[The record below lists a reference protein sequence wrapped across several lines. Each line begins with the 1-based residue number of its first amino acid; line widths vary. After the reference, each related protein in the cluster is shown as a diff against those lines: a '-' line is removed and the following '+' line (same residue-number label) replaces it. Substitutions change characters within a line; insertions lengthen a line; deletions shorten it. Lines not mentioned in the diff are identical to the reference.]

1 MAFNQVNALEF
12 AEIKA
17 QIKEYLRSQSQFSDY
32 DFEGS
37 SLTVLID
44 TLAYNTYYSSVNA
57 NLAVNEGFL
66 ETAVLRENVVKLA
79 RMIGYTPKSARSA
92 RTTCNIAVQTP
103 FPYPKSVTIAAGLVA
118 NFTGLDNNNFVFS
131 VPTDIAQSV
140 DSLTGIAT
148 FSNTVLYEGLFLTDT
163 FVKDTSQR
171 QRFILTNERVDTTS
185 MIVEVT
191 SGTITEKYLQATDI
205 TKIDSTSKVF
215 FLEESEYQIPE
226 ILFGDGV
233 VGKALNN
240 GDVVTVKYTTSG
252 GTGANGLKVF
262 ENIGTY
268 RDNAG
273 NAITSGITITA
284 VSFPDGGSDPE
295 TTESIKFGAPKF
307 YSAFGR
313 AVSTQ
318 DYEAIIPQIY
328 PNVASIA
335 CYGGEEAEPPEYGK
349 VFLAIKPRNADK
361 LSLSEKNSVLKKLRE
376 YSIAAIQPTI
386 IDPSILYIDLVSFV
400 YYNPNNTR
408 RTPDEIKNLVITTL
422 TALNSSGEF
431 NKFGGKFKYSKA
443 QNIIDD
449 SERSIT
455 SNITRVT
462 MRKNISVTLNA
473 RVNYKICYGNRI
485 NMQTSTN
492 PAVSSSGFKI
502 VGDDV
507 NTYYLND
514 DGNQTLRLYYVKGTG
529 EFEYIDG
536 LWGSVDYDMGEIVI
550 NDLIIQS
557 TSVTNN
563 TLQIKAT
570 PKSNDLVSLR
580 ETYITMGID
589 NSVITVVEDTI
600 SSGSN
605 LSGTG
610 VIPESSYCLLYT
622 SPSPRDKRQSRMPS
636 SA

>member
-12 AEIKA
+12 NQIKA
-17 QIKEYLRSQSQFSDY
+17 QIRDYLKSQSQFSDY

-44 TLAYNTYYSSVNA
+44 TLAYNTYYTAVNA

-66 ETAVLRENVVKLA
+66 ETAILRENVVKLA

-92 RTTCNIAVQTP
+92 RTVVDISVQTA
-103 FPYPKSVTIAAGLVA
+103 FPYPKSVTISAGLVL

-131 VPTDIAQSV
+131 TPTDISQSV
-140 DSLTGIAT
+140 DSITGIAT
-148 FSNTVLYEGLFLTDT
+148 FNGITLFEGLFLQDT
-163 FVKDTSQR
+163 FVKDSSQR
-171 QRFILTNERVDTTS
+171 QRFILTNDRVDTSS
-185 MIVEVT
+185 MIVQVT

-205 TKIDSTSKVF
+205 TKIDSTSKIF

-233 VGKALNN
+233 IGKALTN
-240 GDVVTVKYTTSG
+240 GDVVTVKYATSAG
-252 GTGANGLKVF
+252 AGANGLKVF

-268 RDNAG
+268 RDNLN
-273 NAITSGITITA
+273 NAITSGISITA
-284 VSFPDGGSDPE
+284 TQFPDGGAEPE
-295 TTESIKFGAPKF
+295 STESIKFGAPKF

-318 DYEAIIPQIY
+318 DYEAIVPQIY

-349 VFLAIKPRNADK
+349 VFLAIKPKNADK

-376 YSIAAIQPTI
+376 FSIAAIQPTI
-386 IDPSILYIDLVSFV
+386 IDPSILYVDMTSFV

-408 RTPDEIKNLVITTL
+408 RTPAQIKNLVITTL
-422 TALNSSGEF
+422 NALNTSGQF

-443 QNIIDD
+443 QNIIDGA
-449 SERSIT
+449 ERSIT
-455 SNITRVT
+455 SNITKIM
-462 MRKNISVTLNA
+462 MRKNITVDLNS
-473 RVNYKICYGNRI
+473 RVNYNICYGNRI
-485 NMQTSTN
+485 NQQTSVN
-492 PAVSSSGFKI
+492 PSIISSGFKI

-507 NTYYLND
+507 NTYFLND
-514 DGNQTLRLYYVKGTG
+514 DGAGTLRLYYVKGTG

-557 TSVTNN
+557 TSVANN
-563 TLQIKAT
+563 SLQIKAV

-580 ETYITMGID
+580 ETYISLGID

-610 VIPESSYCLLYT
+610 VIPESSY
-622 SPSPRDKRQSRMPS
+622 
-636 SA
+636 

>member
-12 AEIKA
+12 NQIKA

-44 TLAYNTYYSSVNA
+44 ALAYNTYYTAVNA

-92 RTTCNIAVQTP
+92 RTTVNVAVQTV
-103 FPYPKSVTIAAGLVA
+103 FPYPKSVTIAAGLVL

-131 VPTDIAQSV
+131 IPTDITQSV
-140 DSLTGIAT
+140 DSLTGIASFT
-148 FSNTVLYEGLFLTDT
+148 DTVLYEGLYLTDT
-163 FVKDTSQR
+163 FVKNTSER

-185 MIVEVT
+185 MVVQVT
-191 SGTITEKYLQATDI
+191 SGTVTEKYLQATDI
-205 TKIDSTSKVF
+205 TKIDATSKVF

-233 VGKALNN
+233 VGKALAN
-240 GDVVTVKYTTSG
+240 GDVVTVKYTTSAG
-252 GTGANGLKVF
+252 IGANGLKVF

-268 RDNAG
+268 RDNL
-273 NAITSGITITA
+273 NNSITSGITITA
-284 VSFPDGGSDPE
+284 TSFPDGGSEPE
-295 TTESIKFGAPKF
+295 TTEAIKFSAPKF

-313 AVSTQ
+313 AVSTR

-335 CYGGEEAEPPEYGK
+335 CYGGEEAEPPEFGK

-376 YSIAAIQPTI
+376 YSVAAIQPTI
-386 IDPSILYIDLVSFV
+386 IDPSILYVDLTSFV
-400 YYNPNNTR
+400 YYNPNITR
-408 RTPDEIKNLVITTL
+408 KTPDQLKNLIITTL
-422 TALNSSGEF
+422 TVLNSSGEF
-431 NKFGGKFKYSKA
+431 NKFGGKFKYSKI

-449 SERSIT
+449 AERSIT
-455 SNITRVT
+455 SNITRIA
-462 MRKNISVTLNA
+462 MRKNITVDLNT

-485 NMQTSTN
+485 NQQTSTS
-492 PAVSSSGFKI
+492 PAVISSGFKI
-502 VGDDV
+502 VGDDI

-514 DGNQTLRLYYVKGTG
+514 DANGTLRLYYVKGTG
-529 EFEYIDG
+529 EFEYVDG
-536 LWGSVDYDMGEIVI
+536 LWGTVDYDMGEIVI

-557 TSVTNN
+557 TTVANN

-610 VIPESSYCLLYT
+610 VIPESSY
-622 SPSPRDKRQSRMPS
+622 
-636 SA
+636 

>member
-12 AEIKA
+12 NQIKA

-44 TLAYNTYYSSVNA
+44 ALAYNTYYTAVNA

-92 RTTCNIAVQTP
+92 RTTVDISVQTA
-103 FPYPKSVTIAAGLVA
+103 FPYPKSVTMAAGLVL

-131 VPTDIAQSV
+131 IPNDVAQSV
-140 DSLTGIAT
+140 DSLTGIAA
-148 FSNTVLYEGLFLTDT
+148 FNDTVLYEGLYLTDT
-163 FVKDTSQR
+163 FVKNTSER

-185 MIVEVT
+185 MIVQVT
-191 SGTITEKYLQATDI
+191 SGTVTEKYLQATDI
-205 TKIDSTSKVF
+205 TKIDADSKVF

-233 VGKALNN
+233 VGKALSN
-240 GDVVTVKYTTSG
+240 GDVITVKYTTSAG
-252 GTGANGLKVF
+252 VGANGLKVF
-262 ENIGTY
+262 ENIGTF
-268 RDNAG
+268 RDNL
-273 NAITSGITITA
+273 NNQISSGISISAT
-284 VSFPDGGSDPE
+284 SFPDGGSEPE
-295 TTESIKFGAPKF
+295 TTEAIKFSAPKF

-313 AVSTQ
+313 AVSTR
-318 DYEAIIPQIY
+318 DYEAIVPQIY
-328 PNVASIA
+328 PNVSSIA

-376 YSIAAIQPTI
+376 YSVAAIQPTI
-386 IDPSILYIDLVSFV
+386 IDPSILYVDLTSFV
-400 YYNPNNTR
+400 YYNPNLTR
-408 RTPDEIKNLVITTL
+408 KTPEQLKNLIITTL
-422 TALNSSGEF
+422 TVLNSSGEF
-431 NKFGGKFKYSKA
+431 NKFGGKFKYSKI

-449 SERSIT
+449 AERSIT
-455 SNITRVT
+455 SNITRIA
-462 MRKNISVTLNA
+462 MRKNVTVDLNT

-485 NMQTSTN
+485 NQQTSTS
-492 PAVSSSGFKI
+492 PAVISSGFKI
-502 VGDDV
+502 VGDDI
-507 NTYYLND
+507 NIYYLND
-514 DGNQTLRLYYVKGTG
+514 DGSGTLRLYYVKGTG
-529 EFEYIDG
+529 EFEYVDG

-557 TSVTNN
+557 TNVANN

-610 VIPESSYCLLYT
+610 VIPESSY
-622 SPSPRDKRQSRMPS
+622 
-636 SA
+636 

>member
-12 AEIKA
+12 NQIKA
-17 QIKEYLRSQSQFSDY
+17 QIKEYLRSQDQFSDY

-44 TLAYNTYYSSVNA
+44 TLAYNTYYTAVNA

-92 RTTCNIAVQTP
+92 RTTCNIAVQTV
-103 FPYPKSVTIAAGLVA
+103 FPYPKSVTISAGLVL

-131 VPTDIAQSV
+131 IPTDISQSV
-140 DSLTGIAT
+140 DSLSGIAT
-148 FSNTVLYEGLFLTDT
+148 FSNTVLYEGIFLNDT

-171 QRFILTNERVDTTS
+171 QRFILTNDRVDTTS

-233 VGKALNN
+233 VGKALAN
-240 GDVVTVKYTTSG
+240 GDVVNVKYTTSAG
-252 GTGANGLKVF
+252 RGANGLKVF
-262 ENIGTY
+262 ENIGTF
-268 RDNAG
+268 RDNNL

-284 VSFPDGGSDPE
+284 VSFPDGGAEPE
-295 TTESIKFGAPKF
+295 STESIKFGAPKF

-349 VFLAIKPRNADK
+349 VFLAIKPKNADK
-361 LSLSEKNSVLKKLRE
+361 LSLSEKNAVLKNLRE

-386 IDPSILYIDLVSFV
+386 IDPSILYIDLTSFV
-400 YYNPNNTR
+400 YYNPNLTR
-408 RTPDEIKNLVITTL
+408 RTPAEVKNLVITTL

-431 NKFGGKFKYSKA
+431 NKFGGKFKYSKV

-449 SERSIT
+449 AERSIT

-462 MRKNISVTLNA
+462 MRKNATVDLNT

-485 NMQTSTN
+485 NQQTSTN
-492 PAVSSSGFKI
+492 PSVSSSGFKI

-514 DGNQTLRLYYVKGTG
+514 DGAGLLRLYYVKGTG
-529 EFEYIDG
+529 EFEYVDG
-536 LWGSVDYDMGEIVI
+536 LWGSVDYDMGDIVI

-557 TSVTNN
+557 TVVTNN

-605 LSGTG
+605 ISGTG
-610 VIPESSYCLLYT
+610 VIPESSY
-622 SPSPRDKRQSRMPS
+622 
-636 SA
+636 

>member
-12 AEIKA
+12 NEIKA

-37 SLTVLID
+37 SLSVLID
-44 TLAYNTYYSSVNA
+44 TLAYNTYYTSVNA

-92 RTTCNIAVQTP
+92 RTTCNIAVQTV
-103 FPYPKSVTIAAGLVA
+103 FPYPKSVTISAGLVL

-131 VPTDIAQSV
+131 IPTDISQSV
-140 DSLTGIAT
+140 DSLSGIAT
-148 FSNTVLYEGLFLTDT
+148 FSNTVLYEGIFLNDT

-171 QRFILTNERVDTTS
+171 QRFILTNDRVDTTS

-233 VGKALNN
+233 VGKALAN
-240 GDVVTVKYTTSG
+240 GDVVNVKYTTSAG
-252 GTGANGLKVF
+252 RGANGLKVF
-262 ENIGTY
+262 ENIGTF
-268 RDNAG
+268 RDNNL

-284 VSFPDGGSDPE
+284 VSFPDGGAEPE
-295 TTESIKFGAPKF
+295 STESIKFGAPKF

-349 VFLAIKPRNADK
+349 VFLAIKPKNADK
-361 LSLSEKNSVLKKLRE
+361 LSLSEKNAVLKNLRE

-386 IDPSILYIDLVSFV
+386 IDPSILYIDLTSFV
-400 YYNPNNTR
+400 YYNPNLTR
-408 RTPDEIKNLVITTL
+408 RTPAEVKNLVITTL

-431 NKFGGKFKYSKA
+431 NKFGGKFKYSKV

-449 SERSIT
+449 AERSIT

-462 MRKNISVTLNA
+462 MRKNATVDLNT

-485 NMQTSTN
+485 NQQTSTN
-492 PAVSSSGFKI
+492 PSVSSSGFKI

-514 DGNQTLRLYYVKGTG
+514 DGAGLLRLYYVKGTG
-529 EFEYIDG
+529 EFEYVDG
-536 LWGSVDYDMGEIVI
+536 LWGSVDYDMGDIVI
-550 NDLIIQS
+550 NDLTIQS
-557 TSVTNN
+557 TNVTNN
-563 TLQIKAT
+563 TLQISAT

-580 ETYITMGID
+580 ETYITIGID

-610 VIPESSYCLLYT
+610 VIPESSY
-622 SPSPRDKRQSRMPS
+622 
-636 SA
+636 

>member
-44 TLAYNTYYSSVNA
+44 TLAYNTYYTAVNA

-92 RTTCNIAVQTP
+92 RTTVDIAVQTP
-103 FPYPKSVTIAAGLVA
+103 FPYPKSVTISAGLVA

-131 VPTDIAQSV
+131 IPTDTSQSV

-148 FSNTVLYEGLFLTDT
+148 FSNTVLFEGLFLTDT

-240 GDVVTVKYTTSG
+240 GDVVTVRYTTSG
-252 GTGANGLKVF
+252 GIGANGLKVF

-273 NAITSGITITA
+273 NSITSGITISA
-284 VSFPDGGSDPE
+284 ISFPDGGAEPE
-295 TTESIKFGAPKF
+295 STESIKFGAPKF

-318 DYEAIIPQIY
+318 DYEAIVPQIY

-335 CYGGEEAEPPEYGK
+335 CYGGEEAEPPEFGK
-349 VFLAIKPRNADK
+349 VFLAIKPKNADK

-386 IDPSILYIDLVSFV
+386 IDPSVLYIDLVSFV

-408 RTPDEIKNLVITTL
+408 RTPAEIKNLVITTL

-455 SNITRVT
+455 SNITRIT
-462 MRKNISVTLNA
+462 MRKNITVDLNQ

-485 NMQTSTN
+485 NMQTSTS

-514 DGNQTLRLYYVKGTG
+514 DGNKTLRLYYVKGTG

-610 VIPESSYCLLYT
+610 VIPESSY
-622 SPSPRDKRQSRMPS
+622 
-636 SA
+636 

>member
-1 MAFNQVNALEF
+1 M
-12 AEIKA
+12 
-17 QIKEYLRSQSQFSDY
+17 
-32 DFEGS
+32 
-37 SLTVLID
+37 LID
-44 TLAYNTYYSSVNA
+44 ALAYNTYYTSVNA

-92 RTTCNIAVQTP
+92 RTTVDISVQTV
-103 FPYPKSVTIAAGLVA
+103 FPYPKSVTMAAGLVL

-131 VPTDIAQSV
+131 IPTDITQSV
-140 DSLTGIAT
+140 DSLTGIAS
-148 FSNTVLYEGLFLTDT
+148 FNDTVLFEGLYLTDT
-163 FVKDTSQR
+163 FVKNTAER

-185 MIVEVT
+185 MIVQVT
-191 SGTITEKYLQATDI
+191 SGTVTEKYLQATDI
-205 TKIDSTSKVF
+205 TKIDANSKVF

-233 VGKALNN
+233 VGKSLVN

-262 ENIGTY
+262 ENIGTF
-268 RDNAG
+268 RDNL
-273 NAITSGITITA
+273 NNSITSGISITA
-284 VSFPDGGSDPE
+284 TSFPDGGSEPE
-295 TTESIKFGAPKF
+295 TTEAIKFSAPKF

-313 AVSTQ
+313 AVSTR
-318 DYEAIIPQIY
+318 DYEAIVPQIY

-335 CYGGEEAEPPEYGK
+335 CYGGEEAEPPEFGK

-376 YSIAAIQPTI
+376 YSVAAIQPTI
-386 IDPSILYIDLVSFV
+386 IDPSILYVDLTSFV
-400 YYNPNNTR
+400 YYNPNITR
-408 RTPDEIKNLVITTL
+408 KTPAELKNLIITTL
-422 TALNSSGEF
+422 TVLNSSGEF
-431 NKFGGKFKYSKA
+431 NKFGGKFKYSKI

-449 SERSIT
+449 AERSIT
-455 SNITRVT
+455 SNITRIS
-462 MRKNISVTLNA
+462 MRKNITVDLNT

-485 NMQTSTN
+485 NQQTSTN
-492 PAVSSSGFKI
+492 PAVISSGFKI
-502 VGDDV
+502 VGDDI

-514 DGNQTLRLYYVKGTG
+514 DGSGTLRLYYVKGTG
-529 EFEYIDG
+529 EFEYVDG
-536 LWGSVDYDMGEIVI
+536 LWGTVDYDMGEIVI

-557 TSVTNN
+557 TNVANN

-610 VIPESSYCLLYT
+610 VIPESSY
-622 SPSPRDKRQSRMPS
+622 
-636 SA
+636 

>member
-1 MAFNQVNALEF
+1 MAFNQVNSLEF
-12 AEIKA
+12 NEIKA
-17 QIKEYLRSQSQFSDY
+17 QIKEYLKSQSQFSDY

-44 TLAYNTYYSSVNA
+44 TLAYNTYYTAVNA

-92 RTTCNIAVQTP
+92 RTVVDISVQTA
-103 FPYPKSVTIAAGLVA
+103 FPYPKSVTIAAGLVL
-118 NFTGLDNNNFVFS
+118 NYTGLDNNNFVFS
-131 VPTDIAQSV
+131 IPTDTSQSV
-140 DSLTGIAT
+140 DSLTGIASFNNVT
-148 FSNTVLYEGLFLTDT
+148 LFEGLYLQDT
-163 FVKDTSQR
+163 FVKNTSQR
-171 QRFILTNERVDTTS
+171 QRFILTNERVDTSS
-185 MIVEVT
+185 MIVQVT

-205 TKIDSTSKVF
+205 TKITADSKVF

-233 VGKALNN
+233 VGKALLN
-240 GDVVTVKYTTSG
+240 GDVVTVKYTTSAG
-252 GTGANGLKVF
+252 RGANGLKVF

-268 RDNAG
+268 RDNLN
-273 NAITSGITITA
+273 NAITSGITINA
-284 VSFPDGGSDPE
+284 ISFPDGGAEPE
-295 TTESIKFGAPKF
+295 STESIKFSAPKF

-328 PNVASIA
+328 PNVASIS
-335 CYGGEEAEPPEYGK
+335 CYGGEEAEPPEFGK
-349 VFLAIKPRNADK
+349 VFLAIKPKNADK

-386 IDPSILYIDLVSFV
+386 IDPSILYIDLNSFV

-408 RTPDEIKNLVITTL
+408 KTPAEVKNLVITTL
-422 TALNSSGEF
+422 TALNASGEF
-431 NKFGGKFKYSKA
+431 NKFGGKFKYSKI
-443 QNIIDD
+443 QNIIDQA
-449 SERSIT
+449 ERSIT
-455 SNITRVT
+455 SNITKIV
-462 MRKNISVTLNA
+462 MRKNISVDLNT

-485 NMQTSTN
+485 NQQTSTN
-492 PAVSSSGFKI
+492 PSIMSSGFKI

-507 NTYYLND
+507 NTYFLND
-514 DGNQTLRLYYVKGTG
+514 DANGALRLYYVKGTG

-557 TSVTNN
+557 TSVTND

-589 NSVITVVEDTI
+589 NTVITVVEDTI

-610 VIPESSYCLLYT
+610 VIPESSY
-622 SPSPRDKRQSRMPS
+622 
-636 SA
+636 

>member
-12 AEIKA
+12 NEIKA

-44 TLAYNTYYSSVNA
+44 TLAYNTYYTSVNA

-92 RTTCNIAVQTP
+92 RTTVDIAVQTP
-103 FPYPKSVTIAAGLVA
+103 FPYPKSVTISAGLVA

-205 TKIDSTSKVF
+205 TKIDSSSKVF

-240 GDVVTVKYTTSG
+240 GDVVTVRYTTSG
-252 GTGANGLKVF
+252 GVGANGLKVF

-284 VSFPDGGSDPE
+284 VSFPDGGAEPE
-295 TTESIKFGAPKF
+295 STESIKFGAPKF

-318 DYEAIIPQIY
+318 DYEAIVPQIY

-376 YSIAAIQPTI
+376 YSVAAIQPTI
-386 IDPSILYIDLVSFV
+386 IDPSILYVDLTSFV
-400 YYNPNNTR
+400 YYNPNITR
-408 RTPDEIKNLVITTL
+408 KTPDQLKNLIITTL
-422 TALNSSGEF
+422 TVLNSSGEF
-431 NKFGGKFKYSKA
+431 NKFGGKFKYSKI

-449 SERSIT
+449 AERSIT
-455 SNITRVT
+455 SNITRIA
-462 MRKNISVTLNA
+462 MRKNITVDLNT

-485 NMQTSTN
+485 NQQTSTS
-492 PAVSSSGFKI
+492 PAVISSGFKI
-502 VGDDV
+502 VGDDI

-514 DGNQTLRLYYVKGTG
+514 DANGTLRLYYVKGTG
-529 EFEYIDG
+529 EFEYVDG
-536 LWGSVDYDMGEIVI
+536 LWGTVDYDMGEIVI

-557 TSVTNN
+557 TNVANN

-610 VIPESSYCLLYT
+610 VIPESSY
-622 SPSPRDKRQSRMPS
+622 
-636 SA
+636 

>member
-12 AEIKA
+12 NEIKA
-17 QIKEYLRSQSQFSDY
+17 QIKEYMKSQSQFSDY

-44 TLAYNTYYSSVNA
+44 ALAYNTYYTAVNA

-79 RMIGYTPKSARSA
+79 RMIGYTPRSARSA
-92 RTTCNIAVQTP
+92 RTTVNISVQTA
-103 FPYPKSVTIAAGLVA
+103 FPYPKSVTIGGGLVL

-131 VPTDIAQSV
+131 IPTDTSQSV
-140 DSLTGIAT
+140 DSLTGIAS
-148 FSNTVLYEGLFLTDT
+148 FNNTVLYEGLYLTDT
-163 FVKDTSQR
+163 FVKDTTQR
-171 QRFILTNERVDTTS
+171 QRFILTNDRVDTSS

-233 VGKALNN
+233 VGKALDN
-240 GDVVTVKYTTSG
+240 GDVVTVKYTTSA

-268 RDNAG
+268 RDNLG
-273 NAITSGITITA
+273 NGITSGITITA
-284 VSFPDGGSDPE
+284 VSFPDGGADPE
-295 TTESIKFGAPKF
+295 STEAIKFSAPKF

-313 AVSTQ
+313 AVSTR

-328 PNVASIA
+328 PNVSSIS
-335 CYGGEEAEPPEYGK
+335 CYGGEEAEPPEFGK
-349 VFLAIKPRNADK
+349 VFLAIKPKNADK

-376 YSIAAIQPTI
+376 YSVAAIQPTI
-386 IDPSILYIDLVSFV
+386 IDPSILYVDLISFV
-400 YYNPNNTR
+400 YYNPNLTR
-408 RTPDEIKNLVITTL
+408 RTPAEVKNLVIITL
-422 TALNSSGEF
+422 TTLNSSAEF
-431 NKFGGKFKYSKA
+431 NKFGGKFKYSKV

-449 SERSIT
+449 AERSIT
-455 SNITRVT
+455 SNITRIA
-462 MRKNISVTLNA
+462 MRKNVTVDLNT

-485 NMQTSTN
+485 NQQTSTA
-492 PAVSSSGFKI
+492 PSVSSSGFKI

-514 DGNQTLRLYYVKGTG
+514 DGAGTLRLYYVKGTG

-536 LWGSVDYDMGEIVI
+536 LWGNVDYDMGEITI

-557 TSVTNN
+557 TNVVNN
-563 TLQIKAT
+563 TLQISAT

-610 VIPESSYCLLYT
+610 VIPESSY
-622 SPSPRDKRQSRMPS
+622 
-636 SA
+636 

>member
-12 AEIKA
+12 NQIKA

-44 TLAYNTYYSSVNA
+44 TLAYNTYYTSVNA

-92 RTTCNIAVQTP
+92 RTTVDIAVQTA
-103 FPYPKSVTIAAGLVA
+103 FPYPKSVTIAAGLVL

-131 VPTDIAQSV
+131 IPTDITQSV
-140 DSLTGIAT
+140 DSLTGIAS
-148 FSNTVLYEGLFLTDT
+148 FNNTVLYEGLYLQDT
-163 FVKDTSQR
+163 FVKNTAER
-171 QRFILTNERVDTTS
+171 QRFILTNERVDATS
-185 MIVEVT
+185 MIVQVT
-191 SGTITEKYLQATDI
+191 SGTVTEKYLQATDI
-205 TKIDSTSKVF
+205 TKIDATSKVF

-233 VGKALNN
+233 VGKALAN
-240 GDVVTVKYTTSG
+240 GDVVTVKYTTSA

-262 ENIGTY
+262 ENIGTF
-268 RDNAG
+268 RDNAN
-273 NAITSGITITA
+273 NAITSGISISA
-284 VSFPDGGSDPE
+284 VSFPDGGAEPE
-295 TTESIKFGAPKF
+295 STEAIKFSAPKF

-313 AVSTQ
+313 AVSTR

-328 PNVASIA
+328 PNVSSIA
-335 CYGGEEAEPPEYGK
+335 CYGGEEAEPPEFGK

-376 YSIAAIQPTI
+376 YSVAAIQPTI
-386 IDPSILYIDLVSFV
+386 IDPSILYVDLTSFV

-408 RTPDEIKNLVITTL
+408 KSPAELKNLILTTL
-422 TALNSSGEF
+422 TVLNSSGEF
-431 NKFGGKFKYSKA
+431 NKFGGKFKYSKI

-449 SERSIT
+449 AERSIT
-455 SNITRVT
+455 SNITRIA
-462 MRKNISVTLNA
+462 MRKNITVDLNT

-485 NMQTSTN
+485 NQQTTTN
-492 PAVSSSGFKI
+492 PAIISSGFKI
-502 VGDDV
+502 VGDDI

-514 DGNQTLRLYYVKGTG
+514 DGNSTLRLYYVKGTG
-529 EFEYIDG
+529 EFEYVDG
-536 LWGSVDYDMGEIVI
+536 LWGTVDYDMGEIVI

-557 TSVTNN
+557 TNVANN

-610 VIPESSYCLLYT
+610 VIPESSY
-622 SPSPRDKRQSRMPS
+622 
-636 SA
+636 

>member
-12 AEIKA
+12 NEIKA
-17 QIKEYLRSQSQFSDY
+17 QIKEYLKSQSQFSDY

-44 TLAYNTYYSSVNA
+44 ALAYNTYYTSVNA

-79 RMIGYTPKSARSA
+79 RMIGYTPNSARSA
-92 RTTCNIAVQTP
+92 RTIVDISVQTV
-103 FPYPKSVTIAAGLVA
+103 FPYPASVTISGGLVL

-131 VPTDIAQSV
+131 TPTDISQSV

-148 FSNTVLYEGLFLTDT
+148 FSNTLLYEGLFLTDT
-163 FVKDTSQR
+163 FVKDTTQR
-171 QRFILTNERVDTTS
+171 QRFILTNDRVDTSS

-191 SGTITEKYLQATDI
+191 SGTITEKYLQATDV
-205 TKIDSTSKVF
+205 TKINATSKVF

-233 VGKALNN
+233 VGKELNN
-240 GDVVTVKYTTSG
+240 GDVVTVKYTTSAG
-252 GTGANGLKVF
+252 VGANGLKVF
-262 ENIGTY
+262 ENIGTF
-268 RDNAG
+268 RDNAS
-273 NAITSGITITA
+273 NAITSGITVTA
-284 VSFPDGGSDPE
+284 VQFPDGGSEPE
-295 TTESIKFGAPKF
+295 TTEAIKFSAPKF

-313 AVSTQ
+313 AVSTR

-376 YSIAAIQPTI
+376 YSVAAIQPTI
-386 IDPSILYIDLVSFV
+386 IDPSILYVDLVSFV

-408 RTPDEIKNLVITTL
+408 RTPAEVKNLIITTL
-422 TALNSSGEF
+422 NVLNSSGEF
-431 NKFGGKFKYSKA
+431 NKFGGKFKFSKV

-449 SERSIT
+449 AERSIT
-455 SNITRVT
+455 SNITRVK
-462 MRKNISVTLNA
+462 MRKNVTVDLNT

-485 NMQTSTN
+485 NMQTTTN

-514 DGNQTLRLYYVKGTG
+514 DGNKTLRLYYIKGTG

-536 LWGSVDYDMGEIVI
+536 LWGSVDYDMGEIII

-563 TLQIKAT
+563 TLQISVT

-610 VIPESSYCLLYT
+610 VIPESSY
-622 SPSPRDKRQSRMPS
+622 
-636 SA
+636 

>member
-1 MAFNQVNALEF
+1 MAFNQVNSLEF
-12 AEIKA
+12 NEIKA

-44 TLAYNTYYSSVNA
+44 TLAYNTYYTAVNA

-92 RTTCNIAVQTP
+92 RTVVNISVQTA
-103 FPYPKSVTIAAGLVA
+103 FPYPKSVTIAAGLVL
-118 NFTGLDNNNFVFS
+118 NYTGLDNNNFVFS
-131 VPTDIAQSV
+131 IPTDTSQSV
-140 DSLTGIAT
+140 DSLTGIASFNNVT
-148 FSNTVLYEGLFLTDT
+148 LFEGLYLQDT
-163 FVKDTSQR
+163 FVKNTSQR
-171 QRFILTNERVDTTS
+171 QRFILTNERVDTSS
-185 MIVEVT
+185 MIVQVT

-205 TKIDSTSKVF
+205 TKITADSKVF

-233 VGKALNN
+233 IGKALLN
-240 GDVVTVKYTTSG
+240 GDVVTVKYTTSAG
-252 GTGANGLKVF
+252 RGANGLKVF

-268 RDNAG
+268 RDNLN
-273 NAITSGITITA
+273 NAITSGITINA
-284 VSFPDGGSDPE
+284 ISFPDGGAEPE
-295 TTESIKFGAPKF
+295 STESIKFSAPKF

-328 PNVASIA
+328 PNVASIS
-335 CYGGEEAEPPEYGK
+335 CYGGEEAEPPEFGK
-349 VFLAIKPRNADK
+349 VFLAIKPKNADK

-386 IDPSILYIDLVSFV
+386 IDPSILYIDLNSFV

-408 RTPDEIKNLVITTL
+408 KTPAEVKNLVITTL
-422 TALNSSGEF
+422 TALNASGEF
-431 NKFGGKFKYSKA
+431 NKFGGKFKYSKI
-443 QNIIDD
+443 QNIIDQA
-449 SERSIT
+449 ERSIT
-455 SNITRVT
+455 SNITKIV
-462 MRKNISVTLNA
+462 MRKNISVDLNT

-485 NMQTSTN
+485 NQQTSTN
-492 PAVSSSGFKI
+492 PSIMSSGFKI

-507 NTYYLND
+507 NTYFLND
-514 DGNQTLRLYYVKGTG
+514 DANGALRLYYVKGTG

-557 TSVTNN
+557 TSVTND

-589 NSVITVVEDTI
+589 NTVITVVEDTI

-610 VIPESSYCLLYT
+610 VIPESSY
-622 SPSPRDKRQSRMPS
+622 
-636 SA
+636 

>member
-12 AEIKA
+12 NQIKA

-37 SLTVLID
+37 SLSVLID
-44 TLAYNTYYSSVNA
+44 TLAYNTYYTSVNA

-92 RTTCNIAVQTP
+92 RTTVNVAVQTV
-103 FPYPKSVTIAAGLVA
+103 FPYPKSVTMSAGLVL

-131 VPTDIAQSV
+131 IPTDITQSV

-148 FSNTVLYEGLFLTDT
+148 FNDTVLYEGLYLTDT
-163 FVKDTSQR
+163 FVKNTAER

-185 MIVEVT
+185 LVVQVT
-191 SGTITEKYLQATDI
+191 SGTVTEKYLQATDI
-205 TKIDSTSKVF
+205 TKIDANSKVF

-226 ILFGDGV
+226 ILFGDGI
-233 VGKALNN
+233 VGKKLEN
-240 GDVVTVKYTTSG
+240 GDVVTVKYTTSAG
-252 GTGANGLKVF
+252 VGANGLKVF
-262 ENIGTY
+262 ENIGTF
-268 RDNAG
+268 RDSLN

-284 VSFPDGGSDPE
+284 TSFPDGGAEPE
-295 TTESIKFGAPKF
+295 TTEAIKFSAPKF

-313 AVSTQ
+313 AVSTR

-335 CYGGEEAEPPEYGK
+335 CYGGEEAEPPEFGK

-376 YSIAAIQPTI
+376 YSVAAIQPTI
-386 IDPSILYIDLVSFV
+386 IDPSVLYVDLTSFV
-400 YYNPNNTR
+400 YYNPNITR
-408 RTPDEIKNLVITTL
+408 KTPDQLKNLIITTL
-422 TALNSSGEF
+422 TVLNSSGEF
-431 NKFGGKFKYSKA
+431 NKFGGKFKYSKI
-443 QNIIDD
+443 QNIIDEA
-449 SERSIT
+449 ERSIT
-455 SNITRVT
+455 SNITKVM
-462 MRKNISVTLNA
+462 MRKNVTVDLNT

-485 NMQTSTN
+485 NQQTTTN
-492 PAVSSSGFKI
+492 PAVISSGFKI
-502 VGDDV
+502 VGDDI

-514 DGNQTLRLYYVKGTG
+514 DGSGTLRLYYVKGTG
-529 EFEYIDG
+529 EFEYVDG
-536 LWGSVDYDMGEIVI
+536 LWGTVDYDMGEIVI

-557 TSVTNN
+557 TNVANN

-610 VIPESSYCLLYT
+610 VIPESSY
-622 SPSPRDKRQSRMPS
+622 
-636 SA
+636 

>member
-1 MAFNQVNALEF
+1 MAFNQVNSLEF
-12 AEIKA
+12 NEIKA

-44 TLAYNTYYSSVNA
+44 TLAYNTYYTAVNA

-92 RTTCNIAVQTP
+92 RTVVDISVQTA
-103 FPYPKSVTIAAGLVA
+103 FPYPKSVTIAAGLVL
-118 NFTGLDNNNFVFS
+118 NYTGLDNNNFVFS
-131 VPTDIAQSV
+131 IPTDTSQSV
-140 DSLTGIAT
+140 DSLTGIASFKNVT
-148 FSNTVLYEGLFLTDT
+148 LFEGLYLQDT
-163 FVKDTSQR
+163 FVKNTSQR
-171 QRFILTNERVDTTS
+171 QRFILTNDRVDTSS
-185 MIVEVT
+185 MIVQVT
-191 SGTITEKYLQATDI
+191 SGTITEKYLQATDV

-233 VGKALNN
+233 VGKALLN
-240 GDVVTVKYTTSG
+240 GDVVTVKYTTSAG
-252 GTGANGLKVF
+252 RGANGLKVF

-268 RDNAG
+268 RDNLN
-273 NAITSGITITA
+273 NAITSGITINA
-284 VSFPDGGSDPE
+284 ISFPDGGAEPE
-295 TTESIKFGAPKF
+295 STESIKFSAPKF

-328 PNVASIA
+328 PNVASIS
-335 CYGGEEAEPPEYGK
+335 CYGGEEAEPPEFGK
-349 VFLAIKPRNADK
+349 VFLAIKPKNADK

-386 IDPSILYIDLVSFV
+386 IDPSILYIDLNSFV

-408 RTPDEIKNLVITTL
+408 KTPAEVKNLVITTL
-422 TALNSSGEF
+422 TALNASGEF
-431 NKFGGKFKYSKA
+431 NKFGGKFKYSKI
-443 QNIIDD
+443 QNIIDQA
-449 SERSIT
+449 ERSIT
-455 SNITRVT
+455 SNITKIV
-462 MRKNISVTLNA
+462 MRKNISVDLNT

-485 NMQTSTN
+485 NQQTSTN
-492 PAVSSSGFKI
+492 PSIMSSGFKI

-507 NTYYLND
+507 NTYFLND
-514 DGNQTLRLYYVKGTG
+514 DANGALRLYYVKGTG

-557 TSVTNN
+557 TSVTND

-589 NSVITVVEDTI
+589 NTVITVVEDTI

-610 VIPESSYCLLYT
+610 VIPESSY
-622 SPSPRDKRQSRMPS
+622 
-636 SA
+636 

>member
-1 MAFNQVNALEF
+1 M
-12 AEIKA
+12 K
-17 QIKEYLRSQSQFSDY
+17 SQSQFSDY

-44 TLAYNTYYSSVNA
+44 SLAYNTYYTSVNA

-79 RMIGYTPKSARSA
+79 RMIGYTPSSAKSA
-92 RTTCNIAVQTP
+92 RTTVNIAVQTP
-103 FPYPKSVTIAAGLVA
+103 FPYPQSVTIGAGLVL

-131 VPTDIAQSV
+131 IPTDISQSV

-148 FSNTVLYEGLFLTDT
+148 FSNQVLFEGLYLTDT

-171 QRFILTNERVDTTS
+171 QRFILTNDRVDTSS

-226 ILFGDGV
+226 ILFGDDII
-233 VGKALNN
+233 GKALTN
-240 GDVVTVKYTTSG
+240 GDVVTVKYTTSAG
-252 GTGANGLKVF
+252 SGANGLKVF

-268 RDNAG
+268 RDNLG
-273 NAITSGITITA
+273 NGITSGITITT
-284 VSFPDGGSDPE
+284 VSFPDGGAEPE
-295 TTESIKFGAPKF
+295 STEAIKFSAPKF

-313 AVSTQ
+313 AVSTR

-328 PNVASIA
+328 PNVSSIA
-335 CYGGEEAEPPEYGK
+335 CYGGEEAEPPEFGK
-349 VFLAIKPRNADK
+349 VFLAIKPKNADK

-386 IDPSILYIDLVSFV
+386 IDPSILYIDLNSFV

-408 RTPDEIKNLVITTL
+408 KTPAEVKNLVITTL
-422 TALNSSGEF
+422 TALNASGEF
-431 NKFGGKFKYSKA
+431 NKFGGKFKYSKI
-443 QNIIDD
+443 QNIIDQA
-449 SERSIT
+449 ERSIT
-455 SNITRVT
+455 SNITKIV
-462 MRKNISVTLNA
+462 MRKNISVDLNT

-485 NMQTSTN
+485 NQQTSTN
-492 PAVSSSGFKI
+492 PSIMSSGFKI

-507 NTYYLND
+507 NTYFLND
-514 DGNQTLRLYYVKGTG
+514 DANGALRLYYVKGTG

-557 TSVTNN
+557 TSVTND

-589 NSVITVVEDTI
+589 NTVITVVEDTI

-610 VIPESSYCLLYT
+610 VIPESSY
-622 SPSPRDKRQSRMPS
+622 
-636 SA
+636 

>member
-12 AEIKA
+12 NEIKA

-44 TLAYNTYYSSVNA
+44 ALAYNTYYTSVNA

-79 RMIGYTPKSARSA
+79 RMIGYTPNSARSA
-92 RTTCNIAVQTP
+92 RTTVNIAVQTA
-103 FPYPKSVTIAAGLVA
+103 FPYPTSVTINAGLVL

-131 VPTDIAQSV
+131 LPSDVSQSV

-148 FSNTVLYEGLFLTDT
+148 FSNQVLFEGLYLTDT

-171 QRFILTNERVDTTS
+171 QRFILTNDRVDTTS
-185 MIVEVT
+185 MVIEVT

-233 VGKALNN
+233 IGKALSN
-240 GDVVTVKYTTSG
+240 GDVVTVKYTTSAG
-252 GTGANGLKVF
+252 VGANGLKVF
-262 ENIGTY
+262 ENIGSY
-268 RDNAG
+268 KDNLG

-284 VSFPDGGSDPE
+284 VSFPDGGAEPE
-295 TTESIKFGAPKF
+295 STEAIKFSAPKF

-313 AVSTQ
+313 AVSTR

-335 CYGGEEAEPPEYGK
+335 CYGGEEAEPPEFGK
-349 VFLAIKPRNADK
+349 VFLAIKPKNADK

-376 YSIAAIQPTI
+376 YSVAAIQPTI

-408 RTPDEIKNLVITTL
+408 RSPAEVKNLVISTL
-422 TALNSSGEF
+422 NTLNASGEF
-431 NKFGGKFKYSKA
+431 NKFGGKFKYSKI

-449 SERSIT
+449 AERSIT
-455 SNITRVT
+455 SNITRVV
-462 MRKNISVTLNA
+462 MRKNITVDLNT

-485 NMQTSTN
+485 NQQTSTN
-492 PAVSSSGFKI
+492 PSVSSSGFKI

-514 DGNQTLRLYYVKGTG
+514 DGTGTLRLYYVKGTG
-529 EFEYIDG
+529 EFEYVDG
-536 LWGSVDYDMGEIVI
+536 LWGSVDYDMGDIVI

-557 TSVTNN
+557 TVVANN

-605 LSGTG
+605 ISGTG
-610 VIPESSYCLLYT
+610 VIPESSY
-622 SPSPRDKRQSRMPS
+622 
-636 SA
+636 

>member
-12 AEIKA
+12 NEIKA
-17 QIKEYLRSQSQFSDY
+17 QIKEYMKSQSQFSDY

-44 TLAYNTYYSSVNA
+44 ALAYNTYYTAVNA

-92 RTTCNIAVQTP
+92 RTTVNISVQTA
-103 FPYPKSVTIAAGLVA
+103 FPYPKSVTIGAGLVL

-131 VPTDIAQSV
+131 IPTDTSQSV

-148 FSNTVLYEGLFLTDT
+148 FNNTVLYEGLYLTDT
-163 FVKDTSQR
+163 FVKDESQR
-171 QRFILTNERVDTTS
+171 QRFILTNDRVDTSS

-233 VGKALNN
+233 IGKALDN
-240 GDVVTVKYTTSG
+240 GDVVTVKYTTSA

-268 RDNAG
+268 RDNLG
-273 NAITSGITITA
+273 NAITSGITISA
-284 VSFPDGGSDPE
+284 VSFPDGGAEPE
-295 TTESIKFGAPKF
+295 STESIKFSAPKF

-313 AVSTQ
+313 AVSTR

-328 PNVASIA
+328 PNVSSIS
-335 CYGGEEAEPPEYGK
+335 CYGGEEAEPPEFGK
-349 VFLAIKPRNADK
+349 VFLAIKPKNADK

-376 YSIAAIQPTI
+376 YSVAAIQPTI
-386 IDPSILYIDLVSFV
+386 IDPSILYVDLTSFV

-408 RTPDEIKNLVITTL
+408 KSPAELKNLILTTL
-422 TALNSSGEF
+422 TVLNSSGEF
-431 NKFGGKFKYSKA
+431 NKFGGKFKYSKI

-449 SERSIT
+449 AERSIT
-455 SNITRVT
+455 SNITRVA
-462 MRKNISVTLNA
+462 MRKNITVDLNT

-485 NMQTSTN
+485 NQQTSTN
-492 PAVSSSGFKI
+492 PAVISSGFKI
-502 VGDDV
+502 VGDDI

-514 DGNQTLRLYYVKGTG
+514 DGSGTLRLYYVKGTG
-529 EFEYIDG
+529 EFEYVDG
-536 LWGSVDYDMGEIVI
+536 LWGTVDYDMGEIVI

-557 TSVTNN
+557 TNVANN

-610 VIPESSYCLLYT
+610 VIPESSY
-622 SPSPRDKRQSRMPS
+622 
-636 SA
+636 

>member
-12 AEIKA
+12 NEIKA
-17 QIKEYLRSQSQFSDY
+17 QIKEYMKSQSQFSDY

-44 TLAYNTYYSSVNA
+44 ALAYNTYYTAVNA
-57 NLAVNEGFL
+57 NLAVNEGIL

-79 RMIGYTPKSARSA
+79 RMIGYTPRSARSA
-92 RTTCNIAVQTP
+92 RTTVNISVQTA
-103 FPYPKSVTIAAGLVA
+103 FPYPKSVTIGGGLVL

-131 VPTDIAQSV
+131 IPTDTSQSV
-140 DSLTGIAT
+140 DSLTGIAS
-148 FSNTVLYEGLFLTDT
+148 FNNTVLYEGLYLTDT
-163 FVKDTSQR
+163 FVKDTTQR
-171 QRFILTNERVDTTS
+171 QRFILTNDRVDTSS

-233 VGKALNN
+233 VGKALDN
-240 GDVVTVKYTTSG
+240 GDVVTVKYTTSA

-268 RDNAG
+268 RDNLG
-273 NAITSGITITA
+273 NGITSGITITA
-284 VSFPDGGSDPE
+284 VSFPDGGAEPE
-295 TTESIKFGAPKF
+295 STEAIKFSAPKF

-313 AVSTQ
+313 AVSTR

-328 PNVASIA
+328 PNVSSIS
-335 CYGGEEAEPPEYGK
+335 CYGGEEAEPPEFGK
-349 VFLAIKPRNADK
+349 VFLAIKPKNADK

-376 YSIAAIQPTI
+376 YSVAAIQPTI
-386 IDPSILYIDLVSFV
+386 IDPSILYVDLISFV
-400 YYNPNNTR
+400 YYNPNLTR
-408 RTPDEIKNLVITTL
+408 RTPAEVKNLVIITL
-422 TALNSSGEF
+422 TTLNSSAEF
-431 NKFGGKFKYSKA
+431 NKFGGKFKYSKV

-449 SERSIT
+449 AERSIT
-455 SNITRVT
+455 SNITRIA
-462 MRKNISVTLNA
+462 MRKNVTVDLNT

-485 NMQTSTN
+485 NQQTSTA
-492 PAVSSSGFKI
+492 PSVSSSGFKI

-514 DGNQTLRLYYVKGTG
+514 DGAGTLRLYYVKGTG

-536 LWGSVDYDMGEIVI
+536 LWGNVDYDMGEITI

-557 TSVTNN
+557 TSVVNN
-563 TLQIKAT
+563 TLQISAT

-610 VIPESSYCLLYT
+610 VIPESSY
-622 SPSPRDKRQSRMPS
+622 
-636 SA
+636 

>member
-12 AEIKA
+12 NQIKA

-44 TLAYNTYYSSVNA
+44 ALAYNTYYTAVNA

-92 RTTCNIAVQTP
+92 RTTVDITVQTA
-103 FPYPKSVTIAAGLVA
+103 FPYPKSVTIAAGLVL

-131 VPTDIAQSV
+131 IPTDITQSV
-140 DSLTGIAT
+140 DSLTGIAS
-148 FSNTVLYEGLFLTDT
+148 FNNTVLFEGLYLQDT
-163 FVKDTSQR
+163 FVKNTAER
-171 QRFILTNERVDTTS
+171 QRFILTNERVDATS
-185 MIVEVT
+185 MIVQVT

-233 VGKALNN
+233 VGKALAN
-240 GDVVTVKYTTSG
+240 GDVVTVKYTTSA

-262 ENIGTY
+262 ENIGTF
-268 RDNAG
+268 RDNLN
-273 NAITSGITITA
+273 NAITSGISISA
-284 VSFPDGGSDPE
+284 VSFPDGGAEPE
-295 TTESIKFGAPKF
+295 TTEAIKFSAPKF

-313 AVSTQ
+313 AVSTR

-335 CYGGEEAEPPEYGK
+335 CYGGEEAEPPEFGK
-349 VFLAIKPRNADK
+349 VFLAIKPKNADK

-376 YSIAAIQPTI
+376 YSVAAIQPTI
-386 IDPSILYIDLVSFV
+386 IDPSILYVDLTSFV

-408 RTPDEIKNLVITTL
+408 KSPAELKNLILTTL
-422 TALNSSGEF
+422 TVLNSSGEF
-431 NKFGGKFKYSKA
+431 NKFGGKFKYSKI

-449 SERSIT
+449 AERSIT
-455 SNITRVT
+455 SNITRIA
-462 MRKNISVTLNA
+462 MRKNITVDLNT

-485 NMQTSTN
+485 NQQTTTN
-492 PAVSSSGFKI
+492 PAIISSGFKI
-502 VGDDV
+502 VGDDI

-514 DGNQTLRLYYVKGTG
+514 DGAGTLRLYYVKGTG
-529 EFEYIDG
+529 EFEYVDG
-536 LWGSVDYDMGEIVI
+536 LWGTVDYDMGEIVI

-557 TSVTNN
+557 TNVANN

-610 VIPESSYCLLYT
+610 VIPESSY
-622 SPSPRDKRQSRMPS
+622 
-636 SA
+636 

>member
-12 AEIKA
+12 NQIKA

-44 TLAYNTYYSSVNA
+44 TLAYNTYYTAVNA

-79 RMIGYTPKSARSA
+79 RMIGYTPNSAKSA
-92 RTTCNIAVQTP
+92 RTTVNIAIQTA
-103 FPYPKSVTIAAGLVA
+103 FPYPASVTIAAGLVL

-131 VPTDIAQSV
+131 IPTDVSQSV
-140 DSLTGIAT
+140 DSLTGIASFNNLELT
-148 FSNTVLYEGLFLTDT
+148 EGLYLQDT
-163 FVKDTSQR
+163 FVKNETQR
-171 QRFILTNERVDTTS
+171 QRFILTNNRVDTTS

-191 SGTITEKYLQATDI
+191 SGTITEKYLQASDI
-205 TKIDSTSKVF
+205 TKITSTSKVF
-215 FLEESEYQIPE
+215 YLEESEYQIPE

-233 VGKALNN
+233 IGKALEN
-240 GDVVTVKYTTSG
+240 GDVVTVKYTTSAG
-252 GTGANGLKVF
+252 AGANGLKVF
-262 ENIGTY
+262 ENIGTF
-268 RDNAG
+268 RDNLN
-273 NAITSGITITA
+273 NAITSGITIST
-284 VSFPDGGSDPE
+284 VSFPDGGAEPE
-295 TTESIKFGAPKF
+295 STESIKFSAPKF

-335 CYGGEEAEPPEYGK
+335 CYGGEEAEPPQFGK

-376 YSIAAIQPTI
+376 FSVAAIQPTI
-386 IDPSILYIDLVSFV
+386 IDPSVLYVDLNSFV

-408 RTPDEIKNLVITTL
+408 RTPAEIKNLIIITL
-422 TALNSSGEF
+422 NALNASGEF
-431 NKFGGKFKYSKA
+431 NKFGGKFKYSKV

-449 SERSIT
+449 AERSIT

-462 MRKNISVTLNA
+462 MRKNVTVDLNT
-473 RVNYKICYGNRI
+473 RVNYSICYGNRI
-485 NMQTSTN
+485 NQQTSTN
-492 PAVSSSGFKI
+492 PTILSSGFKI
-502 VGDDV
+502 VGDNV
-507 NTYYLND
+507 NTYFLND
-514 DGNQTLRLYYVKGTG
+514 DGAGSLRLYYVKGTG

-557 TSVTNN
+557 TSVAND

-589 NSVITVVEDTI
+589 NSVITVIEDTI

-610 VIPESSYCLLYT
+610 VIPESSY
-622 SPSPRDKRQSRMPS
+622 
-636 SA
+636 